1 MVKAPSTDIEKSI
14 TLGYYTPSKHESSR
28 IVSSSSSYPTVKEN
42 HGTIPA
48 VAINEEKISIRKL
61 TPRECFRLMGLKD
74 KDIDLIMENQSQASC
89 YHLAGDSIVTT
100 VLMAIFSK
108 LFDIDWLEHFNPK
121 EWWQTN

>member
-1 MVKAPSTDIEKSI
+1 MVKVPSTDIEKSI

-28 IVSSSSSYPTVKEN
+28 IVSSSSYPTVKEN

-48 VAINEEKISIRKL
+48 VVNEENLSIRKL

-74 KDIDLIMENQSQASC
+74 KDIDLIMEKQSQASC

-100 VLMAIFSK
+100 VLMVIFSK